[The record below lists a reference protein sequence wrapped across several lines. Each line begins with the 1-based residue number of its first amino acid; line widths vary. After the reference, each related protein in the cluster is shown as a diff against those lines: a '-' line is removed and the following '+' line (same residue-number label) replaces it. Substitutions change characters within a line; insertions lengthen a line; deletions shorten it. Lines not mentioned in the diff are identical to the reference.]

1 MTTITKLNMTL
12 DKVISTAL
20 SITLTSV
27 TLFSLIS
34 YNANGATGVANYISD
49 AVKNTYRPVEDLTLD
64 VDRKPAQILNFFQV
78 TPNSQVLELFAGG
91 GYYTELLNDIVGK
104 DGHVTVYEDSMWY
117 DYSKSDSDK
126 RHMGKRLKNTHTV
139 ISDMNTLKLP
149 KEEYDTALIVL
160 GLHDIY
166 IEEQKSL
173 SGNNHDMTHLFNAL
187 YHSLKSGGV
196 IGIIEHEAKA
206 GQQPNISAE
215 LHRLN
220 SKFITKHMLAAGF
233 TLEASSDL
241 LANANDDH
249 TQIVWAKGLRRKT
262 DRSVL
267 RFRKPQ

>member
-34 YNANGATGVANYISD
+34 YNANGATVVANYISD
-49 AVKNTYRPVEDLTLD
+49 AVKNNHRPVKDLTLD
-64 VDRKPAQILNFFQV
+64 ADRKPAQILNFFQV
-78 TPNSQVLELFAGG
+78 TPNSQVLEVFAGG

-104 DGHVTVYEDSMWY
+104 DGHVTVYEDSIWY

-126 RHMGKRLKNTHTV
+126 RHIGKRLKNTHTV
-139 ISDMNTLKLP
+139 ISDMNTLQLP
-149 KEEYDTALIVL
+149 KEKYDTMLIVL

-166 IEEQKSL
+166 LTSEKSL
-173 SGNNHDMTHLFNAL
+173 SGDKRDINHFMTTL
-187 YHSLKSGGV
+187 YHSLKPGGV
-196 IGIIEHEAKA
+196 LGVVEHEAQMGEKA
-206 GQQPNISAE
+206 NVSAE

-220 SKFITKHMLAAGF
+220 STLIKKVMHKAGF
-233 TLEASSDL
+233 TFEASSNL
-241 LANANDDH
+241 LANQNDDH
-249 TQIVWAKGLRRKT
+249 TKVVWAKGLRRKT

-267 RFRKPQ
+267 KFRKPQ